1 MREYEMTFIITPDFE
16 QEQIDSTVEEMR
28 RLIASLG
35 GEVTKVDPW
44 GRRRLAYPIQ
54 KKREGFYV
62 VMQMQLPPEA
72 IKELERS
79 IKLNEAILRHLIVRT
94 DE

>member
-1 MREYEMTFIITPDFE
+1 MREYEMTFIITPELE
-16 QEQIDSTVEEMR
+16 QEQIDSTVEEMQ
-28 RLIASLG
+28 RLITSLG
-35 GEVTKVDPW
+35 GQVTKVDPW
-44 GRRRLAYPIQ
+44 GRRRLAYPIN

-62 VMQMQLPPEA
+62 VMQMQMPPEA
-72 IKELERS
+72 IKELDRN